1 MQCVSA
7 CRHARTHA
15 CTHQHLFT
23 SSLFTSSLF
32 TSSLFTSSLF
42 TSSLFTSYLYS
53 IMHACIHSPLAVMI
67 EELEREEDEVGV
79 AHQPRQIIGL
89 QGLGFMV

>member
-1 MQCVSA
+1 
-7 CRHARTHA
+7 
-15 CTHQHLFT
+15 
-23 SSLFTSSLF
+23 
-32 TSSLFTSSLF
+32 
-42 TSSLFTSYLYS
+42 
-53 IMHACIHSPLAVMI
+53 MI